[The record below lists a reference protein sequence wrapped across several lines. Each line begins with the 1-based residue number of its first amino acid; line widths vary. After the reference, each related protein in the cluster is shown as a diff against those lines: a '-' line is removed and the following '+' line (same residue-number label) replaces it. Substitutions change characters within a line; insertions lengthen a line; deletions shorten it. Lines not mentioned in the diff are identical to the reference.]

1 MKINKM
7 DIILNIYS
15 LIYYISDD
23 WDNKDQIEKNLIKI
37 DNLNRKFYL

>member
-1 MKINKM
+1 M